1 MLKQKT
7 TYYSDY
13 CLTIH
18 GSSTQTIVY
27 LYAGIKC
34 IYISIYHSN
43 IKINCLS
50 LILIPV
56 KVVFFL
62 NTYIYIIHITNKNM
76 IFKNV
81 SYAFNMPSGCVS

>member
-34 IYISIYHSN
+34 IYISFKHQD
-43 IKINCLS
+43 KLS
-50 LILIPV
+50 ELNFNTSESRI
-56 KVVFFL
+56 FF
-62 NTYIYIIHITNKNM
+62 
-76 IFKNV
+76 
-81 SYAFNMPSGCVS
+81 